1 MKNGVNG
8 RHVSLSVA
16 HLLALLVLVALLA
29 SGCGTAG
36 NIMTK
41 APRISQPPQ
50 DKALVTFVR
59 PSIVGGAVTF
69 GIWDS
74 ENLVGVMNAGKCI
87 QYQAAP
93 GEHYFL
99 ARAENWS
106 CVKADLAPGK
116 HYVIKTNP
124 MFGVW
129 KARVAFDP
137 ITAADYQKQLKDVRK
152 WLATLEPVSPDPGQ
166 SEAYAQARRAEVL
179 KAKSEFQSGKG
190 QYVTLAP
197 QDCLPE

>member
-8 RHVSLSVA
+8 RYVSSSIA
-16 HLLALLVLVALLA
+16 SLLALLVLVALLA
-29 SGCGTAG
+29 SGCGGGG
-36 NIMTK
+36 NLMAK
-41 APRISQPPQ
+41 VPRISQPSP
-50 DKALVTFVR
+50 DTALVTFVR
-59 PSIVGGAVTF
+59 PSFVGGAITF

-74 ENLVGVMNAGKCI
+74 ENLVGVMGAGKCI
-87 QYQAAP
+87 QYQTAP

-99 ARAENWS
+99 GRSENWS
-106 CVKADLAPGK
+106 CVKADLAAGK

-124 MFGVW
+124 VFGVW

-152 WLATLEPVSPDPGQ
+152 WLSKLEPVAPDPAK
-166 SEAYAQARRAEVL
+166 SEAYVEPRRAEVL

-190 QYVTLAP
+190 RYEILTP